1 MSAGWIAVIALAA
14 GTALIKATGAA
25 LGGRQNLP
33 PVMITVLRFLP
44 PALLAGLIVTE
55 TFTAGSHQLGIDARA
70 AGLAAA
76 GVAVFFRAPML
87 VVIIVAVVVTAVS
100 AAVA

>member
-25 LGGRQNLP
+25 LGGRQNL